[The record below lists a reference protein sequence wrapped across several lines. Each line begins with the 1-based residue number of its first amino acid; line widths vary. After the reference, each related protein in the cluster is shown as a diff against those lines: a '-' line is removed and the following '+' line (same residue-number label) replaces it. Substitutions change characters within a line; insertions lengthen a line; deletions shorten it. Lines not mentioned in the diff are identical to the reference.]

1 MCCLIHLAGWVVLYM
16 IKMRKKIIIINKSC
30 GNVVSKV
37 KQNTGCI
44 FRLEN

>member
-1 MCCLIHLAGWVVLYM
+1 MLSDTSGGLGGFVHDKNAEKM
-16 IKMRKKIIIINKSC
+16 IIVNKSC
-30 GNVVSKV
+30 GNVISKV